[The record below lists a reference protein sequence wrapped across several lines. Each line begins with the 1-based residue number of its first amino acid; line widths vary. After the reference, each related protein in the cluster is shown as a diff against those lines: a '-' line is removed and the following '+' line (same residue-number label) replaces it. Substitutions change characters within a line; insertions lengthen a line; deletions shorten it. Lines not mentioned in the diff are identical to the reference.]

1 MVEAWPHVQ
10 LFHGGRGSVCHIGR
24 QFCWKRKY
32 LRLVISFGFGHQ
44 SPVTEE
50 KRKRQRSKNNKCRRM
65 EKKEKLENAKQGV
78 KIRFVLFIS
87 FLFCGLSVFWDCIF
101 GFVVRMRDKMKKFNK
116 ENGTTLLLFLIFSN
130 FDLTHETRPWFSNP
144 NGLTVVRM
152 VHCIFGVQ
160 RVLGLKEPSQ
170 GTVPGE
176 PGRTIRSGPNFKTP
190 LYP

>member
-1 MVEAWPHVQ
+1 MNGWSMATCPTFSW
-10 LFHGGRGSVCHIGR
+10 GRVVSTILVDSFIRKEKFLEFWFLLVLGTR
-24 QFCWKRKY
+24 KRKEMPKK
-32 LRLVISFGFGHQ
+32 Q
-44 SPVTEE
+44 
-50 KRKRQRSKNNKCRRM
+50 KKNERRRTK
-65 EKKEKLENAKQGV
+65 KKEKLENTEERV

-152 VHCIFGVQ
+152 VHCIFGV
-160 RVLGLKEPSQ
+160 
-170 GTVPGE
+170 
-176 PGRTIRSGPNFKTP
+176 
-190 LYP
+190 